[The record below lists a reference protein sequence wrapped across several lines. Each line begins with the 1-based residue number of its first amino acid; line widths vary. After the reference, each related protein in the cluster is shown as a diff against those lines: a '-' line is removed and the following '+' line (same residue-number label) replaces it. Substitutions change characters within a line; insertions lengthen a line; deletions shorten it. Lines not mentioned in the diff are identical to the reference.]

1 MSDRIA
7 VMHAGIVQQFATPEQ
22 IYRHPANLFVAGFI
36 GSPPMN
42 FLRGVDPTKLPVAN
56 LDRFARAN
64 LGVGLVAGIRPQDIR
79 LSLTAVPGAMEGE
92 VQMVQL
98 LGPEKMVEVGA
109 GGNVLAVIVDADLK
123 VDIGQRA
130 WLTFDAD
137 RLHLF
142 DAKTEESVLR

>member
-1 MSDRIA
+1 
-7 VMHAGIVQQFATPEQ
+7 
-22 IYRHPANLFVAGFI
+22 
-36 GSPPMN
+36 MN
-42 FLRGVDPTKLPVAN
+42 FLRGVDPAKLPVAN

-64 LGVGLVAGIRPQDIR
+64 LDRELVAGIRPQDIR

-98 LGPEKMVEVGA
+98 LGPEKMVEVGVA
-109 GGNVLAVIVDADLK
+109 GNVLAVIVDADLK